1 MTAGTNRMQ
10 IGFIGIGRMGNPM
23 AGRLLDAGHR
33 LAIHDI
39 DPAACRQLAARGAA
53 VRSSPADV
61 ARDSPMILT
70 SVPGPDEVEVVMSGP
85 DGVLAGAAR
94 GSLIVEL
101 STISP
106 AQSRALANRCAE
118 LGLAYIDAP
127 VSNGVGPAAR
137 GELTIM
143 VGGDAAALER
153 ARPVLN
159 VLGNRIYHLGPVGSG
174 NVAKIANQIVY
185 LSYVAA
191 FTEVARMGRHCGLDV
206 PALIDLLRNSVGG
219 APMMTGWEKRL
230 ETGDLEPGFMVRRVL
245 KDLGLG
251 HQICV
256 EDGFSA
262 PILEEVIATFRRAYD
277 AGYSEKDMTAIYRQP
292 N

>member
-1 MTAGTNRMQ
+1 MQ
-10 IGFIGIGRMGNPM
+10 IGFIGIGRMGSPM
-23 AGRLLDAGHR
+23 AGRLLAEGYR

-39 DPAACRQLAARGAA
+39 DPVACQGLAARGAA
-53 VRSSPADV
+53 VRASPAEV
-61 ARDSPMILT
+61 ARDSAIILT
-70 SVPGPDEVEVVMSGP
+70 SLPGPDEVEAVMTGP
-85 DGVLAGAAR
+85 NGVLAGAAS

-101 STISP
+101 STIGP
-106 AQSRALANRCAE
+106 AQSRALARRCAE
-118 LGLAYIDAP
+118 AGLSYIDAP

-153 ARPVLN
+153 ARPILRI
-159 VLGNRIYHLGPVGSG
+159 LGNRIYHLGPVGSG

-185 LSYVAA
+185 LSYVAS
-191 FTEVARMGRHCGLDV
+191 FTEVARLGRHCGLDV
-206 PALIDLLRNSVGG
+206 LALIDLLRNSVAG
-219 APMMTGWEKRL
+219 APMMTGWEKRI
-230 ETGDLEPGFMVRRVL
+230 ETGDIEPGFMVRRVL

-256 EDGFSA
+256 EDGFAA
-262 PILEEVIATFRRAYD
+262 PILEDVIATFRRAFD